1 MNIDNYIS
9 SGAIES
15 YVLGLA
21 DAQEAAEVQQ
31 LSLQYPEIKKAIA
44 DFEASL
50 EAAAFANAIPPATS
64 VKEKLMFALQDEFAA
79 PIILNKEVLENN
91 IEEAAKVVTMP
102 NAEVAVVKNIH
113 PFRYVAAASIILLVI
128 SGGLNIFFYSKYTK
142 ANEQVVA
149 LLNEKSILT
158 ADNNT
163 MQVKYS
169 DISASLEALSDT
181 NIIKVSMK
189 GVAGKKSNL
198 ATVYWNNKTK
208 DVYLLANSLP
218 KAPTDKQYQLWALV
232 DGKPVD
238 AGMLSV
244 DCNGVCKVKNI
255 VKAQAF
261 AITLERKGGSP
272 TPNLTQLQVIGNVKV

>member
-31 LSLQYPEIKKAIA
+31 LSLQYPEIKQAIV

-50 EAAAFANAIPPATS
+50 ELAAFANTIAPAAAT
-64 VKEKLMFALQDEFAA
+64 KQKLMFALKDEFATPSLTTSEPTKMVSQQTA
-79 PIILNKEVLENN
+79 EKGIVR
-91 IEEAAKVVTMP
+91 TMSIF
-102 NAEVAVVKNIH
+102 K
-113 PFRYVAAASIILLVI
+113 YVAAASVILLVA
-128 SGGLNIFFYSKYTK
+128 SAALNAVFYSKYTK

-149 LLNEKSILT
+149 LLTEKNNLT
-158 ADNNT
+158 ASNQI
-163 MQVKYS
+163 MQAKYIDLS
-169 DISASLEALSDT
+169 SNLQLLSDT

-189 GVAGKKSNL
+189 GTAGKESNL

-208 DVYLLANSLP
+208 DVYLLANQLP
-218 KAPTDKQYQLWALV
+218 QVPSDKQYQLWALV

-244 DCNGVCKVKNI
+244 DCNGVCKVKNT

-261 AITLERKGGSP
+261 AITLEKKGGSP
-272 TPNLTQLQVIGNVKV
+272 TPDLTQLQVIGNVKV

>member
-15 YVLGLA
+15 YVLGIA
-21 DAQEAAEVQQ
+21 EAQEAAEVQQ
-31 LSLQYPEIKKAIA
+31 LSLEYPEIKQAIA

-50 EAAAFANAIPPATS
+50 EVAAFANAFTPAAY
-64 VKEKLMFALQDEFAA
+64 VKERLMFTLQDEFAQ
-79 PIILNKEVLENN
+79 PILTTEPAKIINLASSEFGDTRRNN
-91 IEEAAKVVTMP
+91 SFK
-102 NAEVAVVKNIH
+102 
-113 PFRYVAAASIILLVI
+113 YLAAASVVLLVA
-128 SGGLNIFFYSKYTK
+128 SAVLNIIFYSKYTK

-149 LLNEKSILT
+149 LLNDKNTLT
-158 ADNNT
+158 AENKS
-163 MQVKYS
+163 MQVKYL
-169 DISASLEALSDT
+169 DINSNLQLLSDT

-189 GVAGKKSNL
+189 GIAGKEPNL

-208 DVYLLANSLP
+208 DVYLLANKLP
-218 KAPTDKQYQLWALV
+218 EVPTDKQYQLWALV

-261 AITLERKGGSP
+261 AITLEKKGGSP
-272 TPNLTQLQVIGNVKV
+272 TPDLAQLQVIGNVKV

>member
-15 YVLGLA
+15 YVLGIA

-31 LSLQYPEIKKAIA
+31 LSLEYPEIKQAIA

-50 EAAAFANAIPPATS
+50 ELAAFANAFTPAAS
-64 VKEKLMFALQDEFAA
+64 VKERLMFALHDEFVEPVVTAE
-79 PIILNKEVLENN
+79 P
-91 IEEAAKVVTMP
+91 AKVI
-102 NAEVAVVKNIH
+102 NLAASDIGDVKHTNL
-113 PFRYVAAASIILLVI
+113 FKYLAAASVVLLVA
-128 SGGLNIFFYSKYTK
+128 SAVLNIIFYSKYTK

-149 LLNEKSILT
+149 LLNDKNTLT
-158 ADNNT
+158 ADNKS
-163 MQVKYS
+163 MQVKYL
-169 DISASLEALSDT
+169 DLTTNLELLSDT

-189 GVAGKKSNL
+189 GTAGKESNI

-208 DVYLLANSLP
+208 DVYLLANKLP
-218 KAPTDKQYQLWALV
+218 KVPSDKQYQLWALV

-244 DCNGVCKVKNI
+244 DCNGVCKVKN
-255 VKAQAF
+255 VLNAQAF
-261 AITLERKGGSP
+261 AITLEKKGGSP
-272 TPNLTQLQVIGNVKV
+272 TPDLKQLQVIGNVKV

>member
-15 YVLGLA
+15 YVLGIA

-31 LSLQYPEIKKAIA
+31 LSLEYPEIKQAVA

-50 EAAAFANAIPPATS
+50 EVATFANAVPPAAS
-64 VKEKLMFALQDEFAA
+64 VKERLLFALQDEFAE
-79 PIILNKEVLENN
+79 PIVTAES
-91 IEEAAKVVTMP
+91 AKVI
-102 NAEVAVVKNIH
+102 NLGSSEIGSNNLNNSFK
-113 PFRYVAAASIILLVI
+113 YLAAASVVLLI
-128 SGGLNIFFYSKYTK
+128 ASAALNIIFYSKYTK

-149 LLNEKSILT
+149 LLNDKNSLT
-158 ADNNT
+158 ADNKS
-163 MQVKYS
+163 MQVKYL
-169 DISASLEALSDT
+169 DLTTNLQLLSDT
-181 NIIKVSMK
+181 NVIKVSMK
-189 GVAGKKSNL
+189 GIAGKESNL

-208 DVYLLANSLP
+208 EVYLLANKLP
-218 KAPTDKQYQLWALV
+218 EVPSDKQYQLWALV

-255 VKAQAF
+255 LNAQAF
-261 AITLERKGGSP
+261 AITLEKKGGSP
-272 TPNLTQLQVIGNVKV
+272 TPDLTQLQVLGNVKV